1 MFVIK
6 ALHIIRRFL
15 SHTVLTAQ
23 VLQQK
28 TQVTWHIFNEKKKIY
43 CLFFWKKI
51 FRIASLWDIGE

>member
-28 TQVTWHIFNEKKKIY
+28 TQVTWHIFNEKKN
-43 CLFFWKKI
+43 LLLI
-51 FRIASLWDIGE
+51 FLEENFQNSVSVGHR

>member
-28 TQVTWHIFNEKKKIY
+28 TQVTWQIFNEKKIY
-43 CLFFWKKI
+43 YLFFWKKI

>member
-28 TQVTWHIFNEKKKIY
+28 TQVTWHIFNEKKN
-43 CLFFWKKI
+43 LLLI
-51 FRIASLWDIGE
+51 FLE